1 MKTYAQFVHDLEA
14 LCIDYGYR
22 LVGESAGT
30 IGVRPL
36 DDDETLDLHHHRDR
50 TQERATIVMVPKVLA
65 DPDEY
70 DALYGLR
77 ADKPDTLVDV
87 FRAEITE

>member
-1 MKTYAQFVHDLEA
+1 MSESNYFSFVHELEA

-36 DDDETLDLHHHRDR
+36 AVDETLDMHHHRDR
-50 TQERATIVMVPKVLA
+50 TDGTATMVLVPKVLA

-77 ADKPDTLVDV
+77 GEEP
-87 FRAEITE
+87 RAEITE